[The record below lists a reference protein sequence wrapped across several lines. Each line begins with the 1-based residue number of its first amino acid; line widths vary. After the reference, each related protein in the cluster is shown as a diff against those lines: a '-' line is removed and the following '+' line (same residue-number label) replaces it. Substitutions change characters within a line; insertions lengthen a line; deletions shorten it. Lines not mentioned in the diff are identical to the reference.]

1 MLSLSYSIAQMGWIG
16 GLLTLL
22 AFAAITWYTTFLLSE
37 ACIVNGVRQRTYMS
51 ESRLHETFYMY
62 MSGFFSVLASAPR
75 SPPATCLGL
84 AADTQL
90 PAP

>member
-1 MLSLSYSIAQMGWIG
+1 MPAPAFAVAERRPPVVPTAGAGVLSLSYSIAQMGWIG

-51 ESRLHETFYMY
+51 E
-62 MSGFFSVLASAPR
+62 
-75 SPPATCLGL
+75 LGL
-84 AADTQL
+84 HDRF
-90 PAP
+90 

>member
-1 MLSLSYSIAQMGWIG
+1 MRLLNEGFASLRQKCLRPRSPSLSAAPRSFPLQERVSLSYSIAQMGWIG

-51 ESRLHETFYMY
+51 ELELHERF
-62 MSGFFSVLASAPR
+62 
-75 SPPATCLGL
+75 
-84 AADTQL
+84 
-90 PAP
+90 